1 LNKSRVFA
9 GLAVVVC
16 LKFARKG
23 TMCVKRGKLMQQ
35 NYQRR
40 VRIIV
45 RNSQGDIEPPGLL
58 GRVAAA
64 IVGAIALVVA
74 FMFSVVALAVVS
86 VIIVIAVGYLWWKT
100 RDLRRHLR
108 ENPPG
113 GRVIDGDSSRDGD

>member
-1 LNKSRVFA
+1 
-9 GLAVVVC
+9 
-16 LKFARKG
+16 
-23 TMCVKRGKLMQQ
+23 MQQ
-35 NYQRR
+35 NHQRR

-45 RNSQGDIEPPGLL
+45 RDSQGDIEPPSVL

-64 IVGAIALVVA
+64 IVGTIALVVA
-74 FMFSVVALAVVS
+74 FMFSVVALAIVA

-113 GRVIDGDSSRDGD
+113 GRVIDGYSLRDGD

>member
-1 LNKSRVFA
+1 
-9 GLAVVVC
+9 
-16 LKFARKG
+16 
-23 TMCVKRGKLMQQ
+23 MQQ

-100 RDLRRHLR
+100 RDLRRHDLRRQLR